1 MGIEDLKGITLL
13 NIELEREPD
22 QLMFY
27 SECGRRWRMWHCQ
40 DCCENVVL
48 QDIIGELSDLV
59 GAPILVAEE
68 RVNGSETEW
77 GHETWTFS
85 ELATIKGS
93 VTLRWLG
100 ESNGYYSEAVDFEQL
115 MSVEESLRA

>member
-40 DCCENVVL
+40 DCCENVIIEE
-48 QDIIGELSDLV
+48 IIGDLSDLDECLLNLISLEKLTPSE
-59 GAPILVAEE
+59 GTTTKSYSRRCTRPHKAPNSSHRFWKPAATEGDAKLV
-68 RVNGSETEW
+68 
-77 GHETWTFS
+77 
-85 ELATIKGS
+85 
-93 VTLRWLG
+93 
-100 ESNGYYSEAVDFEQL
+100 
-115 MSVEESLRA
+115 